1 MQDATLRLLRERE
14 IEKLLLRN
22 SLSRVDR
29 LLLMPFR
36 NEQNLNSFRSTNR
49 VVLHCFRCVTPS
61 QTGPFFSWQLSR
73 LFIYDCFIS
82 CFRAWT
88 FDVGLILCLTEQLYC
103 QISRLISI
111 SAEKF
116 CVARQRQRKQFR
128 RVKMVGKSVYLSV
141 WVHQSQQYRPFGCRE
156 KFPTCRRSVSFS
168 RGPGLRGDSWP
179 PPAAR
184 CEIIQRP
191 IENRAN
197 IAILVFLFYFF
208 SQSNFWCFRWM
219 MKHPDCLDYVVKDQ
233 LMYIIPALKL
243 TINCTRCL
251 RPILRQWLFNKRWYE
266 PIFLLCYYPSWWKI
280 HDVIFSLFFLSFYL
294 LAHFILYSCVCGI
307 ISRRIELLFVRR
319 VLLGAPFQTA
329 LRQRWLR
336 PRACSRK
343 TSSSR

>member
-141 WVHQSQQYRPFGCRE
+141 CVGASEPTVSTVWLPRKVPNVQTVGIVQSDRVWEVIHGHRQQ
-156 KFPTCRRSVSFS
+156 
-168 RGPGLRGDSWP
+168 
-179 PPAAR
+179 
-184 CEIIQRP
+184 
-191 IENRAN
+191 
-197 IAILVFLFYFF
+197 
-208 SQSNFWCFRWM
+208 
-219 MKHPDCLDYVVKDQ
+219 PDVK
-233 LMYIIPALKL
+233 
-243 TINCTRCL
+243 
-251 RPILRQWLFNKRWYE
+251 
-266 PIFLLCYYPSWWKI
+266 
-280 HDVIFSLFFLSFYL
+280 
-294 LAHFILYSCVCGI
+294 
-307 ISRRIELLFVRR
+307 
-319 VLLGAPFQTA
+319 
-329 LRQRWLR
+329 
-336 PRACSRK
+336 
-343 TSSSR
+343 

>member
-1 MQDATLRLLRERE
+1 MATFSTIYLRLFHFLFSGLNLWRWSHSLFDWTALLSDISFDFHLGGKILRCSAAPAEAISSSKNGWQVRLSVCLCGC
-14 IEKLLLRN
+14 IRAN
-22 SLSRVDR
+22 SIDR
-29 LLLMPFR
+29 L
-36 NEQNLNSFRSTNR
+36 
-49 VVLHCFRCVTPS
+49 V
-61 QTGPFFSWQLSR
+61 
-73 LFIYDCFIS
+73 
-82 CFRAWT
+82 
-88 FDVGLILCLTEQLYC
+88 
-103 QISRLISI
+103 
-111 SAEKF
+111 AEKSS
-116 CVARQRQRKQFR
+116 QRADGR
-128 RVKMVGKSVYLSV
+128 Y
-141 WVHQSQQYRPFGCRE
+141 
-156 KFPTCRRSVSFS
+156 RSV
-168 RGPGLRGDSWP
+168 GPGLRGDSWP